1 MREYIDISYRLQKQ
15 WFDICKNYTVYHKP
29 FSFIIPKLSGQ
40 EAHRLIDVSRVYKL
54 GSSQLAMFG
63 VYTIWGG
70 DPTPYVKMDFNIA
83 NIPKNECPLL
93 YVGMS
98 GGTYYNDRK
107 NKNSPNTYKKS
118 SFLARMFG
126 HQRRFT
132 VEENL
137 NGEKLYL
144 MVLCPV
150 DEDFYYGENRIGWM
164 KAYEQTLMFE
174 YKTAS
179 GEYPYYS
186 KEYKSVDRFK
196 PESISTLSKSRSPSI
211 ERWAENG

>member
-83 NIPKNECPLL
+83 NIPHNLSLIIDTSSTNIYSMP
-93 YVGMS
+93 
-98 GGTYYNDRK
+98 
-107 NKNSPNTYKKS
+107 S
-118 SFLARMFG
+118 SFNS
-126 HQRRFT
+126 FT
-132 VEENL
+132 FL
-137 NGEKLYL
+137 
-144 MVLCPV
+144 
-150 DEDFYYGENRIGWM
+150 
-164 KAYEQTLMFE
+164 
-174 YKTAS
+174 
-179 GEYPYYS
+179 
-186 KEYKSVDRFK
+186 
-196 PESISTLSKSRSPSI
+196 
-211 ERWAENG
+211 